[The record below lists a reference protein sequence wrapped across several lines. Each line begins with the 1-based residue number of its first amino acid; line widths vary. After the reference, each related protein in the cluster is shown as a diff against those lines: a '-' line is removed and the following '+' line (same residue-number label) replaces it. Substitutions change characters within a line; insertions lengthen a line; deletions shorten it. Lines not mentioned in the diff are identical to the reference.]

1 MANAILF
8 FIDANGDDVADA
20 ISAGQALEFNNDT
33 IVLHEQP
40 ELVYGN
46 SIKQTPNP
54 TNDGSRIIN
63 VTENGLRANNIPLSL
78 HIKRAETVAINLLKT
93 MITVQQINPAL
104 RFGRFGL
111 AFPNSPEFFT
121 FTPDNTFGYSIGDVS
136 VKYNATAKQ
145 IDCKLTLLFG
155 GKYV

>member
-8 FIDANGDDVADA
+8 FIDSNGQGVADA
-20 ISAGQALEFNNDT
+20 ITAGQALEFNNDT

-40 ELVYGN
+40 ELIYGN

-63 VTENGLRANNIPLSL
+63 VTENGLRANNIPISL
-78 HIKRAETVAINLLKT
+78 HIKSPETVAINLLKT
-93 MITVQQINPAL
+93 MITVQQINAAL
-104 RFGRFGL
+104 RFGRFGMV
-111 AFPNSPEFFT
+111 FPNSPEFFS
-121 FTPDNTFGYSIGDVS
+121 FTPDDTFGYSIGEVS
-136 VKYNATAKQ
+136 VKYNSTAKQ